1 MSGYAVIA
9 LAAAL
14 AVAVYGGAVA
24 AAGRWLSRGVGGDGD
39 AARGEFARR
48 LARGG
53 AVAFPRG

>member
-9 LAAAL
+9 AAASL
-14 AVAVYGGAVA
+14 AVAVYGGAVLA
-24 AAGRWLSRGVGGDGD
+24 AWLWLSREEEEDEDG
-39 AARGEFARR
+39 ARGEFARR